1 MEPSLKYLILTC
13 TFLLILGILL
23 VMGVEEHKGLMAQ
36 IPPHSVIIFPKGN
49 YTYIH
54 EYVVSREAPQGFG
67 LYASRDRVVYESRSP
82 PSISKLWEYIY
93 HVVVFKILDI
103 KDKEGKIPAL
113 VIYPDNS
120 TEKYMV
126 GKGDELLIEIKE
138 PGQYKII
145 LINPYSEALNVTKEV
160 WFYPIILEN
169 SLAPLG
175 LILVISSLVTMTCT
189 VQAIKRDMA

>member
-54 EYVVSREAPQGFG
+54 EYVVSKEAPPGFG
-67 LYASRDRVVYESRSP
+67 LYASKDRVVYESRSP

-126 GKGDELLIEIKE
+126 GKGDKLLIEIKE

-189 VQAIKRDMA
+189 VQAIKRVMA